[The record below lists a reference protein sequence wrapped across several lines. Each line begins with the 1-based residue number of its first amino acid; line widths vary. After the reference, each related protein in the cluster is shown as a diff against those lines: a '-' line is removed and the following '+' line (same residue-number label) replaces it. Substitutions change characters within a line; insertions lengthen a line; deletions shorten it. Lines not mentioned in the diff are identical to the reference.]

1 MDYPPN
7 LTESDRHWLDLIQQC
22 RASGKSDYQ
31 WLQENNIKS
40 PTFYYHLKRLRNK
53 ACEIP
58 DATRKASKPEIQEV
72 VPVFFENEEI
82 TISGTHAPVVDSN
95 AEASDS
101 SIAIRL
107 QVHGICVE
115 IANSASQIVIQNTLS
130 ALRNLC

>member
-1 MDYPPN
+1 MNYPQN
-7 LTESDRHWLDLIQQC
+7 LTESDRHWFDLIQQC

-58 DATRKASKPEIQEV
+58 DAMRKSSKQEIQEV
-72 VPVFFENEEI
+72 VPVFFDNEEVEVP
-82 TISGTHAPVVDSN
+82 SAPVVDSI
-95 AEASDS
+95 AGTSDN

-130 ALRNLC
+130 ALRKLC